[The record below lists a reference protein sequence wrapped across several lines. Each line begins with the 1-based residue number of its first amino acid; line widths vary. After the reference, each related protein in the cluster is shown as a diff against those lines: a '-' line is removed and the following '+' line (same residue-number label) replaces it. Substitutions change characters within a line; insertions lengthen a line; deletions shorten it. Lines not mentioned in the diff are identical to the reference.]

1 MKFVPNV
8 GKQYVAVVPS
18 GNVNNINVNYD
29 YYGGQSK
36 QPAPIKPLY
45 LAGNEVYD
53 KHNGKYNAKLKK
65 YKAYEQKAKMV
76 PYVLVSTCDASH
88 SMCVDYANVCVRCVA
103 ANKTLP
109 ALMCNT

>member
-1 MKFVPNV
+1 MPNV

-18 GNVNNINVNYD
+18 GNVNVNNNNNNNVNYD
-29 YYGGQSK
+29 YYGK
-36 QPAPIKPLY
+36 LTAPIKPLY

-76 PYVLVSTCDASH
+76 PYVLVSTRDASQ
-88 SMCVDYANVCVRCVA
+88 SIDYACA
-103 ANKTLP
+103 
-109 ALMCNT
+109 